1 MLFYVSMHIKMQ
13 KKKLTG
19 NTEYQLHETFMHCLL
34 TTKVSKAS
42 LRGSILVYLQQVIT
56 KAQ

>member
-1 MLFYVSMHIKMQ
+1 MLFYVSMHIK

-42 LRGSILVYLQQVIT
+42 LRGLILVYLQQVIT